1 MITINNK
8 DTGIHVYGDAFH
20 FNSKFKG
27 FTLSVVQET
36 DNIRINMFTN
46 RKLGWWPGLI
56 DDYDKANADFKAFV
70 VKYLDTQDHY
80 LLDKFNRSSG
90 GVEVSDVFISGLYSE
105 GLTYLT
111 TQINFSLDAH
121 SFHGSVYTHEFIDIY
136 KRLNSAIT
144 DFIQR
149 YKKQQGISITDVRK
163 YASWK
168 RYVNEMREDYFKS
181 EAHEEWKKNQWISD
195 DLPF

>member
-8 DTGIHVYGDAFH
+8 QTGIHVYGDTFH
-20 FNSKFKG
+20 FTSKFKG
-27 FTLSVVQET
+27 FTLGIMQET
-36 DNIRINMFTN
+36 DNIRINLFMS
-46 RKLGWWPGLI
+46 RKLGWWPGLVKDI
-56 DDYDKANADFKAFV
+56 HQTNADFKAFV
-70 VKYLDTQDHY
+70 IKYLDTQDHN
-80 LLDKFNRSSG
+80 LLNKFNGSLG
-90 GVEVSDVFISGLYSE
+90 GVEVGEVFISGTFMK
-105 GLTYLT
+105 GQTYLT
-111 TQINFSLDAH
+111 TQIHFSLETY
-121 SFHGSVYTHEFIDIY
+121 SFHNSIYTHEFISIY
-136 KRLNSAIT
+136 KKLNSAIT